1 MVILNTVVEV
11 RMKACPTCKRTYA
24 DETLTFCL
32 VDGSILSPPY
42 DSSETRRVPDTRET
56 DTAPTEVLPDRPK
69 PSEPITPPLSTIQ
82 SPGPPPLYSRKQQ
95 TPPRHG
101 ISRKPWIILGVAIS
115 LFIIFAVATIS
126 ILVWLLKDREADNQ
140 AGSKVSNI
148 NSTPAATPQATIE
161 DVKWGPRYNYATT
174 NGDTLTYYRGTT
186 PDRCQEDCA
195 KNSACKGFTFIRA
208 GAYNPGDSAMCYQ
221 VALIKDIVPHKC
233 CITAVKR

>member
-1 MVILNTVVEV
+1 
-11 RMKACPTCKRTYA
+11 MKACPSCKRTYA

-42 DSSETRRVPDTRET
+42 DPHETHRVPDARDT
-56 DTAPTEVLPDRPK
+56 DPAPTEVLPDRPR
-69 PSEPITPPLSTIQ
+69 PPDSITPSLSTIQ

-95 TPPRHG
+95 SPPQHSHG
-101 ISRKPWIILGVAIS
+101 GRPWVIVGVVISFLM
-115 LFIIFAVATIS
+115 LLAVATIS
-126 ILVWLLKDREADNQ
+126 TFIWLWRDREVDNQ
-140 AGSKVSNI
+140 AARQVSNT

-161 DVKWGPRYNYATT
+161 STKWGPRYNYATT
-174 NGDTLTYYRGTT
+174 TGDTLTYYPGTT

-221 VALIKDIVPHKC
+221 VALIKEIVPHKC
-233 CITAVKR
+233 CISAVKR